1 MNGGEVYWLC
11 SEVCIQQVQLLHIAD
26 TLLGEEAILGE
37 NNPPST
43 AATGLGVGISAT
55 GKEVFNI
62 NKITKKILVVIFN
75 KISHQR
81 QGYIV

>member
-1 MNGGEVYWLC
+1 MEGKFIGCVLKFAY
-11 SEVCIQQVQLLHIAD
+11 SKYSYYIAD
-26 TLLGEEAILGE
+26 ALLGEEAILSE

-62 NKITKKILVVIFN
+62 NKITKKFL
-75 KISHQR
+75 
-81 QGYIV
+81 

>member
-1 MNGGEVYWLC
+1 MEGKFIGCVLRFECNKY
-11 SEVCIQQVQLLHIAD
+11 SYYIAD
-26 TLLGEEAILGE
+26 TPLGEEAILGE
-37 NNPPST
+37 NHPPST

-62 NKITKKILVVIFN
+62 IKIHAHKILVVISN

-81 QGYIV
+81 QGHRV